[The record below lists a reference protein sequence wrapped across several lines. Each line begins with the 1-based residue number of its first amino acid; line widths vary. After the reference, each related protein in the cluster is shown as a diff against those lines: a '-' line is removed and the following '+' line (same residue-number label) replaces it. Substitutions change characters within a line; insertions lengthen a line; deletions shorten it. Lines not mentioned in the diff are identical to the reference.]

1 MPEKGWY
8 SLTVRAN
15 AARMISELAKA
26 KGLTVDEF
34 LNELVATSGGWLTC
48 SVCGVKIK
56 AENMA
61 NHMAK
66 VHSR

>member
-15 AARMISELAKA
+15 TARMVSELAKA
-26 KGLTVDEF
+26 KDLTVDEF
-34 LNELVATSGGWLTC
+34 LNELVATSGGCLTC
-48 SVCGVKIK
+48 SVFGAKIK
-56 AENMA
+56 PENMA